1 MTPFEYITP
10 RSVKEVCGALKQY
23 GPEGKLVAGGTA
35 LIIMMRQRLVRPTA
49 LISLRSVRG
58 LDQIAPDDGGLRIGS
73 LLTHREVETNAL
85 VKRRF
90 PLLSDTYR
98 HVATIRVRN
107 MATVG
112 GGLAHADPNQD
123 PPPALIAL
131 NATLKAASADGS
143 RVIPVEEFFKDYY
156 ESVLKPDEIITEVMI
171 PKQPANSGG
180 AFLKFLPRTADDYAT
195 VSAAVMVSLD
205 KSNKVFQDVRIAL
218 GSAGVTPI
226 RAKEAEA
233 LLRGQPVKPEA
244 LREAG
249 EKAKGEVDPI
259 SDLRGS
265 AGYKKE
271 MVGVFVRRALEQALS
286 VVRGSAKKPAGTKV
300 GKVVGRAL
308 NKAAAKLRAAAKKP
322 AKKAVK
328 RPARKTTNTRRGKT
342 K

>member
-1 MTPFEYITP
+1 MTPFEYLTP

-23 GPEGKLVAGGTA
+23 GTEGKLVAGGTA

-58 LDQIAPDDGGLRIGS
+58 LNQITADDGGLKIGS
-73 LLTHREVETNAL
+73 LLTHREVETNPL

-131 NATLKAASADGS
+131 NASLKAVSADGS
-143 RVIPVEEFFKDYY
+143 RVIPIEEFFNDYY
-156 ESVLKPDEIITEVMI
+156 ETILKPDEIITEVLI
-171 PKQPANSGG
+171 PKQPQGSAG
-180 AFLKFLPRTADDYAT
+180 AFIKFLPRTADDYAT
-195 VSAAVMVSLD
+195 VSAAVMVTLD
-205 KSNKVFQDVRIAL
+205 KTQKVFQDVRIGL
-218 GSAGVTPI
+218 GSVGVTPI

-233 LLRGQPVKPEA
+233 ILRGQPVKVEA

-286 VVRGSAKKPAGTKV
+286 VVRSTAKRPAGTTV
-300 GKVVGRAL
+300 GKVVGRTL
-308 NKAAAKLRAAAKKP
+308 KKTAAKLRAIAKKP
-322 AKKAVK
+322 AKKPAK
-328 RPARKTTNTRRGKT
+328 RTTPSRRGKR

>member
-10 RSVKEVCGALKQY
+10 RSVKEVCAALKQY
-23 GPEGKLVAGGTA
+23 GSEGKLVAGGTA
-35 LIIMMRQRLVRPTA
+35 LIIMMKQRLVRPAA
-49 LISLRSVRG
+49 LISLRTVRG
-58 LDQIAPDDGGLRIGS
+58 LGEIAAEDGGLRVGS
-73 LLTHREVETNAL
+73 LATHRDVETNAL
-85 VKRRF
+85 VRRRF
-90 PLLSDTYR
+90 ALLSDTYR

-131 NATLKAASADGS
+131 NASLKATSADGS
-143 RVIPVEEFFKDYY
+143 RVIPIEEFFKDYY
-156 ESVLKPDEIITEVMI
+156 ESVLKPEEIITEVSI
-171 PKQPANSGG
+171 PKQPGNSAG

-205 KSNKVFQDVRIAL
+205 KGNKVIQDVRIAV

-226 RAKEAEA
+226 RAKGAEDI
-233 LLRGQPVKPEA
+233 LRGQPLKAEGF
-244 LREAG
+244 REAG
-249 EKAKGEVDPI
+249 ERAKGEVDPI
-259 SDLRGS
+259 SDIRGS

-271 MVGVFVRRALEQALS
+271 MVGVFVRRALEQALAA
-286 VVRGSAKKPAGTKV
+286 VRGGASKPAAGTKV

-308 NKAAAKLRAAAKKP
+308 KKAAAKLRAAAKKP
-322 AKKAVK
+322 VK
-328 RPARKTTNTRRGKT
+328 RPARQKTTTSRRGKR